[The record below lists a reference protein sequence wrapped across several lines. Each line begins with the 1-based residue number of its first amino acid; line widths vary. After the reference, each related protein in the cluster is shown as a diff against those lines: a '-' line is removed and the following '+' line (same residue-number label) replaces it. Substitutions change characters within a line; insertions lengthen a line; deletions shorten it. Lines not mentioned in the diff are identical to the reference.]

1 MKKFLSVVFSI
12 MFLCNMIFLPVNA
25 ISVNHSEV
33 FYKEC
38 NRLWWG
44 MLRYDDISYDTT
56 NYECGKYTYDIG
68 KFELHS
74 GAILTYILSK
84 YDFESH
90 ITTPTTVSAEWFENT
105 VTKHF
110 ANIDF
115 NLLLDNPFLSYNESE
130 QTYDLFNF
138 LDGGWSLDFHFIG
151 YTMESNNRYTI
162 YGCTIDNAY
171 EKPDNAVEGKDY
183 ITVLDYENKLRTVE
197 LLATNKIQITY
208 ENGDLKFHSW
218 ENISNMPNISNL
230 ITYDTKIDASIES
243 TSSNTQSNTTQSST
257 SNPNTSNQSQ
267 PQNSSAGSADSTSSK
282 SSTSTT
288 SALQNTISSHKD
300 ITSQTDTG
308 NSSNT
313 TYTKT
318 SNSANDTIETD
329 KTESTIEDSKQS
341 NATNNSNENHKSNN
355 LNIIL
360 TIISVVIL
368 LGSSI
373 TIYLLKFKR
382 K

>member
-1 MKKFLSVVFSI
+1 MKKFLSIFLTI
-12 MFLCNMIFLPVNA
+12 IFLCGIIYLPANA
-25 ISVNHSEV
+25 INVNHSEV

-38 NRLWWG
+38 NLLWWG

-56 NYECGKYTYDIG
+56 DYECGKYTYDIG

-84 YDFESH
+84 YDFEHH
-90 ITTPTTVSAEWFENT
+90 IPTPTTVSAEWFENT
-105 VTKHF
+105 VNKHF

-115 NLLLDNPFLSYNESE
+115 NLLLDNPFLSYNENE

-138 LDGGWSLDFHFIG
+138 IDGGWSLAFHFIG
-151 YTMESNNRYTI
+151 YTIESNNYYTVYGYTI
-162 YGCTIDNAY
+162 DDYY

-183 ITVLDYENKLRTVE
+183 ITVLDYENKLKAVE
-197 LLATNKIQITY
+197 LLATNKIQFTY
-208 ENGDLKFHSW
+208 ENGDLKFYSW
-218 ENISNMPNISNL
+218 ENISNMPNTSNL
-230 ITYDTKIDASIES
+230 ITYDTKIDTSIEN
-243 TSSNTQSNTTQSST
+243 TSSNTQSNTTQSIT

-267 PQNSSAGSADSTSSK
+267 SQNSSTESVVSTSSK
-282 SSTSTT
+282 SFTSTT

-313 TYTKT
+313 TYTET
-318 SNSANDTIETD
+318 SNSAKDTIETD

-341 NATNNSNENHKSNN
+341 NATNNSNEKHKSNN

-373 TIYLLKFKR
+373 TIYLLKLKM